1 MRGLNPT
8 AGKQALTRLLRNA
21 LIYLMF
27 IYTMKPD
34 VVKWKDSGRHIEED
48 VKPSDGLRYDT

>member
-8 AGKQALTRLLRNA
+8 AGKQALTRLLHNA
-21 LIYLMF
+21 LICLMF

-34 VVKWKDSGRHIEED
+34 VVKWKDSGRHVEEE
-48 VKPSDGLRYDT
+48 VKPSDGLRDGT